1 MIGCP
6 LVWWWAV
13 AWRLGELS
21 QHPMC
26 PQLWHMRRWTQR
38 EPMARHSSHP
48 GTSAGASRISTASR
62 CAQVAMPCMVSRQVR
77 ALTVRTLTALHVT
90 RSRMGRPGSRLRATN
105 GGAMSTV
112 GSTGTPAT
120 GNGQDASAA
129 GQAKDKVQETAQQAA
144 GQARGRVSEQV
155 DQRSTQAGEQVSS
168 TAEDVRTIAQQLL
181 EQGKEQPAKLA
192 EQAAQRADQLGDY
205 LKRADGDAILHD
217 IEDFGRRQPWA
228 VKFGG
233 LAAGVLASRFLKASS
248 SRRYESRYEGAR
260 GSGTGGT
267 PAPYGGPADRPS
279 TVQPPATTVPP
290 ATTAPPAGGIPQ
302 QPLHEPGTETA
313 DTGRPAHDVS
323 LTGGVVPAE
332 APGATRPGGAL

>member
-6 LVWWWAV
+6 LVWGWAV

-77 ALTVRTLTALHVT
+77 ALTVRSLTALHVT
-90 RSRMGRPGSRLRATN
+90 RSRMGRPDSRLRATN

-129 GQAKDKVQETAQQAA
+129 SQAKDKVQETAQQAA

-168 TAEDVRTIAQQLL
+168 TAEDVRTIAQQLR

-205 LKRADGDAILHD
+205 LKRADGAAILHD

-228 VKFGG
+228 VMFGG
-233 LAAGVLASRFLKASS
+233 LAAGFLASRFLKASS
-248 SRRYESRYEGAR
+248 TRRYESGYQTAG
-260 GSGTGGT
+260 
-267 PAPYGGPADRPS
+267 RPS
-279 TVQPPATTVPP
+279 GANGGYTQGGSVPRTGAIPPTGTVPP
-290 ATTAPPAGGIPQ
+290 T
-302 QPLHEPGTETA
+302 GT
-313 DTGRPAHDVS
+313 
-323 LTGGVVPAE
+323 
-332 APGATRPGGAL
+332 